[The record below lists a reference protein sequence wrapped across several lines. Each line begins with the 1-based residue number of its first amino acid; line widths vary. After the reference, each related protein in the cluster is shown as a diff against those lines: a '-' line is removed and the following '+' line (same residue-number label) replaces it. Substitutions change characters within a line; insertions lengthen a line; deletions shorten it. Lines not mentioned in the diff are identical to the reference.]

1 MRTEEANIVIELFG
15 GPLDGTIA
23 ANGPSHTPGYL
34 VVTSHIEHPIYRRTC
49 CYECAVAYTAVPY
62 VFVGYEPRK
71 TILDCDNAAG
81 ISRERQ

>member
-34 VVTSHIEHPIYRRTC
+34 VVTSHQEHPIYRRTC
-49 CYECAVAYTAVPY
+49 CSECSVAYMAVPY

-71 TILDCDNAAG
+71 KTAESDNAARV
-81 ISRERQ
+81 SRERQ